1 MYIPNLYLNEN
12 ETEIN
17 TFLQENGFAVLVNQ
31 LNQKLFAVHIPL
43 YLTKNK
49 DGKMV
54 LEGHIAKENPLWQSF
69 ENNPEVL
76 AIFSGPH
83 TYISSSW
90 YDHENVPTWNYTAV
104 HVYGTIKIVDETATI
119 ASLTRLVDKYE
130 QNSKCPVQVEKF
142 SKKTMMQ
149 VRGVVAFEI
158 EITEIQAV
166 KKLSQNR
173 DDKNHQN
180 IITELEASQDPQ
192 AIAVAKEMRKSRK

>member
-17 TFLQENGFAVLVNQ
+17 DFLQKNGFAILVNQ
-31 LNQKLFAVHIPL
+31 LNQKLFAVHVPL

-49 DGKMV
+49 DGKMI

-83 TYISSSW
+83 SYISSSW

-104 HVYGTIKIVDETATI
+104 HVYGKIKIVDEVAAI
-119 ASLTRLVDKYE
+119 AALTRLVDKYE
-130 QNSKCPVQVEKF
+130 QNSKCPVQVENF

-149 VRGVVAFEI
+149 VRGIVAFEI
-158 EITEIQAV
+158 EVNDIQAV
-166 KKLSQNR
+166 KKMSQNR

-180 IITELEASQDPQ
+180 IITKLEASQDAQ
-192 AIAVAKEMRKSRK
+192 AIAVAKEMRENRK